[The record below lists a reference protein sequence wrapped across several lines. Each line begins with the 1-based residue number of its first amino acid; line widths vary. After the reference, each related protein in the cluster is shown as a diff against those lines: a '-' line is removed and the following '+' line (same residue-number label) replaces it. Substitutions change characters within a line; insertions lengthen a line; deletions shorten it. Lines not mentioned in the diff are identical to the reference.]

1 MNIILLS
8 GGSGKRLWPLSNEI
22 RSKQFI
28 KIFDKPEGK
37 RESMLQRTY
46 NSIKRI
52 DNEAKITIATS
63 NTQVSEL
70 INQLGDGLNLSVEPV
85 RKDTFPA
92 IALACAYLHDV
103 MKVDDGEAV
112 VVCPVDPYVEDS
124 YFEALKKLYA
134 LAKEGDKNITMLGV
148 EPTYPSEKYGYII
161 PKEKADISEVIDF
174 KEKPYKAKAKEYISK
189 DALWNG
195 GAYAFKLGY
204 MLNKAHERIGFY
216 DYYDLF
222 GKFETL
228 KKEKIEKAVIE
239 SEKSAQ
245 VLRFSGKWED
255 VGTWNTLF
263 DSINYETLGKVKLSD
278 DCENVK
284 AVNVLGVPLLC
295 VGMKDAIIAASAEG
309 ILVTSVERASSIS
322 PLIDEIG
329 TEIRF
334 SEETWGKRKVIND
347 SNDSLTSKLTI
358 RAGSQLPYSSHND
371 IDKTW
376 TIISGEGTVV
386 IKGESRHIQSGDV
399 ITIKAGSGY
408 TLIADTDVKLIE
420 VQIRRNA
427 SSSDEPLF

>member
-28 KIFDKPEGK
+28 KIFDGKDGK

-46 NSIKRI
+46 GSIKRI
-52 DNEAKITIATS
+52 DNDARITIATS

-92 IALACAYLHDV
+92 VILAATYLHDV
-103 MKVDDGEAV
+103 MKVSEDEAV
-112 VVCPVDPYVEDS
+112 VVCPVDPYVDDD
-124 YFEALKKLYA
+124 YFLALEKLYE
-134 LAKEGDKNITMLGV
+134 LAKEGKSNLAMLGV
-148 EPTYPSEKYGYII
+148 VPTYPSEKYGYII
-161 PKEKADISEVIDF
+161 PSEKTDVSSVADF
-174 KEKPYKAKAKEYISK
+174 KEKPSKAKAKEYIENG
-189 DALWNG
+189 ALWNG

-204 MLNKAHERIGFY
+204 ILKKAHESVDFT

-228 KKEKIEKAVIE
+228 KKEKIEKAIIE
-239 SEKSAQ
+239 KEGSKE
-245 VLRFSGKWED
+245 VLRFSGRWED
-255 VGTWNTLF
+255 VGTWNTLL
-263 DSINYETLGKVKLSD
+263 DSINYTTLGKAKLSD

-284 AVNVLGVPLLC
+284 TVNVLGVPLLC
-295 VGMKDAIIAASAEG
+295 VGMKDVIVAASAEG
-309 ILVTSVERASSIS
+309 ILVTSVDKASKIS
-322 PLIDEIG
+322 PLVDEMD

-371 IDKTW
+371 TDKTW
-376 TIISGEGTVV
+376 TIISGEGTVI
-386 IKGESRHIQSGDV
+386 IKGESKHVRSGDV

-420 VQIRRNA
+420 VQIRKNN
-427 SSSDEPLF
+427 SQPDETLF